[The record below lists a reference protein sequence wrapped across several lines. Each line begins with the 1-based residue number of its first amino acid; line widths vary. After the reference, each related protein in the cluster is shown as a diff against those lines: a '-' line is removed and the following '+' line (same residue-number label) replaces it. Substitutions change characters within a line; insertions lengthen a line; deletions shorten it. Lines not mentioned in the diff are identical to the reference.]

1 VPDFTIRGRPD
12 EIRARAATT
21 VARGQLFFD
30 TGEALAKITVEGW
43 TGRAADNFREAHD
56 LEPDRW
62 VEAGNGFVRAGNALD
77 AYATAVQDAQQV
89 AEWATAEF
97 ARGEQVTQEARA
109 AYDADVDAA
118 RQRVA
123 NAASMGQVMTLTIVP
138 FDDPGA
144 AIRGNAVS
152 EFEAAR
158 ATLQAAAQ
166 SCADE
171 VRRGCADAPEEPNW
185 LESGLRFVGGVLEG
199 AGEALWELATLTPFS
214 PVNMIRDLHALA
226 TGDLTPEELQAK
238 YRLSLETAQ
247 AMLEALQEDP
257 VGFGKEL
264 GKGLL
269 DWDTW
274 ADDPARALGH
284 LVPDAIAAAATAG
297 AGAIATRGVGSIDD
311 LADGMRAIDR
321 MADAGDLRHLDGL
334 ERLDNLPDDVRDL
347 VRTPVDELTPSQ
359 LDRLV
364 EARDAITVEPG
375 TPMQR
380 VISPDQVED
389 YLRGWSDSNPHFQ
402 PNETF
407 GFTSRAEDVSHL
419 RSPQELFDGLGLDYD
434 GTPYRADGDLLGP
447 NEGGTAVDEMHTLRY
462 QAQGAED
469 VIVPRHSELGG
480 DGSFDAAALDPDN
493 PFTGNGFTSGGIPEF
508 RTDGPT
514 SLGPGSEIW
523 RLDASGQQRLVAV
536 LDTDGTWSAVPR

>member
-1 VPDFTIRGRPD
+1 
-12 EIRARAATT
+12 
-21 VARGQLFFD
+21 
-30 TGEALAKITVEGW
+30 
-43 TGRAADNFREAHD
+43 
-56 LEPDRW
+56 
-62 VEAGNGFVRAGNALD
+62 
-77 AYATAVQDAQQV
+77 
-89 AEWATAEF
+89 
-97 ARGEQVTQEARA
+97 
-109 AYDADVDAA
+109 
-118 RQRVA
+118 
-123 NAASMGQVMTLTIVP
+123 
-138 FDDPGA
+138 
-144 AIRGNAVS
+144 
-152 EFEAAR
+152 
-158 ATLQAAAQ
+158 
-166 SCADE
+166 
-171 VRRGCADAPEEPNW
+171 
-185 LESGLRFVGGVLEG
+185 
-199 AGEALWELATLTPFS
+199 
-214 PVNMIRDLHALA
+214 
-226 TGDLTPEELQAK
+226 
-238 YRLSLETAQ
+238 
-247 AMLEALQEDP
+247 
-257 VGFGKEL
+257 
-264 GKGLL
+264 
-269 DWDTW
+269 
-274 ADDPARALGH
+274 
-284 LVPDAIAAAATAG
+284 VPDAIAAAATAG